1 MEFITKVSQFA
12 GKTFAAWVLLFAFL
26 AFMAPNAF
34 IWIAPAISILLGI
47 IMFGMGM
54 TLTLED
60 FKHIL
65 KHPKSVIAG
74 VVLQF
79 SIMPLLA
86 FALAKLLAL
95 PPEIA
100 LGVILVGCCPGG
112 TASNVMTFLAKG
124 NVALSVAMTTVSTL
138 LAPLLTPAIIY
149 LLARE
154 WLEVSAF
161 DMFLTVFNVVLIPII
176 LGLIVK
182 LILRKTT
189 EKVIPAMPLVSVIA
203 ITAIVTAVVAGSKEQ
218 IIETGLLI
226 FGVVILH
233 NGLGYFVGFI
243 IAKLFKQPYADQKA
257 VAIEVGMQNSG
268 LGATLA
274 SAHFAPIVAVPSAI
288 FSFWHNISG
297 PLLATF
303 WASRKK

>member
-1 MEFITKVSQFA
+1 MEFITRVSQFA

-47 IMFGMGM
+47 VMFGMGM

-60 FKHIL
+60 FEHIL

-74 VVLQF
+74 VVFQF
-79 SIMPLLA
+79 YILPLFA
-86 FALAKLLAL
+86 FALARLLAL

-100 LGVILVGCCPGG
+100 IGVILDGCCPGWP
-112 TASNVMTFLAKG
+112 ASSVVPSLANG
-124 NVALSVAMTTVSTL
+124 NVALSVAMTTVSYL

-203 ITAIVTAVVAGSKEQ
+203 ITAIVTA
-218 IIETGLLI
+218 
-226 FGVVILH
+226 
-233 NGLGYFVGFI
+233 
-243 IAKLFKQPYADQKA
+243 
-257 VAIEVGMQNSG
+257 
-268 LGATLA
+268 
-274 SAHFAPIVAVPSAI
+274 
-288 FSFWHNISG
+288 
-297 PLLATF
+297 
-303 WASRKK
+303 